1 MAPMAW
7 SSRMG
12 EQTRTFLDGLVIFI
26 KRMQAKGVHV
36 GLWSRHAESVLR
48 REEFVNLF
56 ENYLSR
62 SAGSPVGYYQ
72 AAFGNLPPR
81 RSGN

>member
-12 EQTRTFLDGLVIFI
+12 EQTRTLLDGLVIFI

-36 GLWSRHAESVLR
+36 GLWSRHAVVR
-48 REEFVNLF
+48 YAREEFVNLF
-56 ENYLSR
+56 R
-62 SAGSPVGYYQ
+62 TT
-72 AAFGNLPPR
+72 
-81 RSGN
+81 